1 MNIFKVKI
9 NERVLATFVSFYL
22 IVVIVVGFLLQ
33 TFPVL
38 SHLVPIL
45 LLGFAIFAIMT
56 LMVILERMKK
66 MYKKEPLTLFIMLL
80 GFIFVSSPIFLN
92 ISGNQNVSS
101 ELVKS
106 FYSIAVGIGINCVID
121 SVFKLVEPEF
131 TASKK
136 KSLTKK
142 AAFTK
147 IFFNVLYISEYLSF
161 VIVEYSKKVY
171 YRGNDNKLLKYMVD
185 FYFKIDDWK
194 KVLIVTAI
202 LFVIIMIFSLAS
214 IGIIKREVESETPDD
229 LEIVSQKLTNKI
241 EQVDQLLKTLR
252 NDDLISNLDIIR
264 SKLSSELNQLNELD
278 DK

>member
-1 MNIFKVKI
+1 
-9 NERVLATFVSFYL
+9 
-22 IVVIVVGFLLQ
+22 
-33 TFPVL
+33 
-38 SHLVPIL
+38 
-45 LLGFAIFAIMT
+45 
-56 LMVILERMKK
+56 
-66 MYKKEPLTLFIMLL
+66 
-80 GFIFVSSPIFLN
+80 
-92 ISGNQNVSS
+92 
-101 ELVKS
+101 
-106 FYSIAVGIGINCVID
+106 
-121 SVFKLVEPEF
+121 
-131 TASKK
+131 
-136 KSLTKK
+136 
-142 AAFTK
+142 
-147 IFFNVLYISEYLSF
+147 
-161 VIVEYSKKVY
+161 
-171 YRGNDNKLLKYMVD
+171 MVD

>member
-1 MNIFKVKI
+1 MKRIKDKI
-9 NERVLATFVSFYL
+9 NERTLAKYFGMYL
-22 IVVIVVGFLLQ
+22 IGVIVVGILLRK
-33 TFPVL
+33 F
-38 SHLVPIL
+38 PIL
-45 LLGFAIFAIMT
+45 SYSVPLILLGFGIFAFMIFR
-56 LMVILERMKK
+56 VILEQMKK
-66 MYKKEPLTLFIMLL
+66 MYKKEPLTLFITLL
-80 GFIFVSSPIFLN
+80 AVIFVSSPIFLN
-92 ISGNQNVSS
+92 IFDNQNLSS
-101 ELVKS
+101 ELVNS
-106 FYSIAVGIGINCVID
+106 FYSIAVGIGINYVID
-121 SVFKLVEPEF
+121 SVFKFVEPEF

-147 IFFNVLYISEYLSF
+147 ILFNVLYISEYLSF

-171 YRGNDNKLLKYMVD
+171 FRGNDNKLLKYMVD
-185 FYFKIDDWK
+185 FYCKFDDWT
-194 KVLIVTAI
+194 KVLIVTVI
-202 LFVIIMIFSLAS
+202 LFVIIMIFSLAP